1 MIVTFFVVL
10 AASMLSSLILYL
22 LLKPQLTG
30 SSTTATP
37 SRPAAQAKAV
47 GSILVDT
54 SAIIDGRIA
63 DVAQAG
69 FMPGRLLV
77 PRFVL
82 QELQNIADSEDPQR
96 RMRGRRG
103 LEVLNQLRQT
113 ADVEIEVVEE
123 NPEDVKEVDHK
134 LVYLAKQYDTDILT
148 TDYNLNRVASVE
160 SVRVLNVNELSNAL
174 RAVVLPGEILE
185 IKVAQQGKE
194 RGQGVGYLEDG
205 TMIVVED
212 GEKLIGKDVKVEVSK
227 IFQSVAGKMIFATQ
241 KNGNGNGVS
250 RSAQPKRSSQNNNR
264 THHRPHQPRPRTQSK

>member
-1 MIVTFFVVL
+1 MISLFFVVL
-10 AASMLSSLILYL
+10 AASLLSSLLLYVL
-22 LLKPQLTG
+22 IKNQLQTKP
-30 SSTTATP
+30 SS
-37 SRPAAQAKAV
+37 AV
-47 GSILVDT
+47 GQSAPGKDNSSILVDT

-63 DVAQAG
+63 DVAVAG

-123 NPEDVKEVDHK
+123 NPEDIKEVDHK
-134 LVYLAKQYDTDILT
+134 LVYLAKQYNTDILT

-174 RAVVLPGEILE
+174 RAVVLPGEVLE
-185 IKVAQQGKE
+185 IKVVQQGKE

-212 GEKLIGKDVKVEVSK
+212 GEKLMGKDVKVEVSK
-227 IFQSVAGKMIFATQ
+227 IFQSVAGKMIFASQ
-241 KNGNGNGVS
+241 QGNGGS
-250 RSAQPKRSSQNNNR
+250 TRQTASKRPNSQHRGNHNR
-264 THHRPHQPRPRTQSK
+264 NRNQK

>member
-1 MIVTFFVVL
+1 MIETFFVVL
-10 AASMLSSLILYL
+10 AASLLSSSVLYI
-22 LLKPQLTG
+22 LLKPKLANQPVSTG
-30 SSTTATP
+30 SAASP
-37 SRPAAQAKAV
+37 AQAKAV

-103 LEVLNQLRQT
+103 LEVLNALRQT

-123 NPEDVKEVDHK
+123 NPEDIKEVDHK

-227 IFQSVAGKMIFATQ
+227 IFQSVAGKMIFASQ
-241 KNGNGNGVS
+241 KNGNGSNHS
-250 RSAQPKRSSQNNNR
+250 SQPKRTTQSNNR
-264 THHRPHQPRPRTQSK
+264 THHRPHQQRPRQQSK